1 MQNGKPT
8 TYKEKVVVTGAS
20 RGIGYATCLMF
31 LSEGFEVIGIDKD
44 PCEKLN
50 ILTAIDIPGRYTHIV
65 CRITEDSNLPDILD
79 VAILINNAGTQV
91 DGKCIDVNLKGLM
104 RCTEKYALS
113 DKQTSII
120 SVVNL
125 ASVSAHNGAEFP
137 EYVASKG
144 GVLAYT
150 KWCAKE
156 LAKKGATCNSISFG
170 GVKTELNNPIYDEP
184 HWTEIM
190 NMTPLKKWAS
200 TWEAADWIYFM
211 SVVNRSCTGQDIIV
225 DNGEMLN
232 HRFVWPDA

>member
-1 MQNGKPT
+1 M
-8 TYKEKVVVTGAS
+8 KEKCEEITHKKVVVTGAS
-20 RGIGYATCLMF
+20 GGIGYATCARF
-31 LSEGFEVIGIDKD
+31 LIGGNEVIGIDVNPNPKRRVLQSMGNYSHIICD
-44 PCEKLN
+44 IAVDDVLPEIPDVS
-50 ILTAIDIPGRYTHIV
+50 ILV
-65 CRITEDSNLPDILD
+65 
-79 VAILINNAGTQV
+79 NNAGTQV
-91 DGKCIDVNLKGLM
+91 DGRCIDVNLRGLI
-104 RCTEKYALS
+104 RCTEEYALS
-113 DKQTSII
+113 DKQERIE

-170 GVKTELNNPIYDEP
+170 GVKTGLNDPIYDEP
-184 HWTEIM
+184 YWTEIM
-190 NMTPLKKWAS
+190 GMTPLKKWAS
-200 TWEAADWIYFM
+200 TWEAAGWIYFM

-232 HRFVWPDA
+232 HRFVWPDVE